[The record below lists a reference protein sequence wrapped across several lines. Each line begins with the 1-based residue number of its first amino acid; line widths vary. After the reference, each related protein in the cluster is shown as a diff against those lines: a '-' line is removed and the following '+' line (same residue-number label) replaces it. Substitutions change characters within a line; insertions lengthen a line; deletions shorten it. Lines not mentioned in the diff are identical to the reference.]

1 MNSHF
6 LTLNT
11 PQSTIQ
17 HKSFIQY
24 ILTALLMY
32 NLHKIN
38 YMFKVYNLI
47 HFDLSIKSSLQ
58 S

>member
-6 LTLNT
+6 LPLNT
-11 PQSTIQ
+11 PQSIMQ

-32 NLHKIN
+32 NVHTIN
-38 YMFKVYNLI
+38 CMFKAYNLI
-47 HFDLSIKSSLQ
+47 HFDLDIKSSLQ